1 MALSETLCWE
11 VLRSC
16 KAQVVSTRWLKG
28 DHANEPDL
36 VNCLPQFVIE
46 RDLVLRHGRQQ
57 IEDSMHFLEKRGYLL
72 RHGFQGLTRVAF
84 QLSDD
89 ALKAL
94 EGGNF
99 LPEEQRAFREALVDL
114 RQPGFWG
121 MKVNLGEAWR
131 RLKKWRK

>member
-1 MALSETLCWE
+1 MY
-11 VLRSC
+11 
-16 KAQVVSTRWLKG
+16 
-28 DHANEPDL
+28 
-36 VNCLPQFVIE
+36 
-46 RDLVLRHGRQQ
+46 
-57 IEDSMHFLEKRGYLL
+57 FLEKRGYLL